1 MTVAGVSGS
10 RLRLGGGPEPGLV
23 DSDDGNAVAPSPKR
37 LLFGYLLGAYTTSIA
52 LGLLI
57 VYKLQGSGVVDT
69 AENTL
74 SPAAS
79 IAIGLGVLG
88 TTAREA
94 RRHQKHSGERKSK
107 GTEKPAETPRWRK
120 LLNKGKPRD
129 TFVVGAV
136 LSLPG
141 AAYLAGLGE
150 IAKQSSS
157 DTVTVLAVLGVTLVM
172 MVILEVPLLGYTFA
186 PDSTVRAVERFQ
198 VWVTRDARKIG
209 TAAALILGALLLLRG
224 LIELAG

>member
-1 MTVAGVSGS
+1 MIQVFVYALVAALNPVLLTVTTVM
-10 RLRLGGGPEPGLV
+10 LLL
-23 DSDDGNAVAPSPKR
+23 PSPKS

-57 VYKLQGSGVVDT
+57 VFKLQGSSVVDT

-79 IAIGLGVLG
+79 IGLGLAVLG
-88 TTAREA
+88 ATAWEA
-94 RRHQKHSGERKSK
+94 RRHQKPSEQRKSRR
-107 GTEKPAETPRWRK
+107 TEKPPKTPRWRK

-129 TFVVGAV
+129 TFVVGAL

-141 AAYLAGLGE
+141 GAYLAGLSE
-150 IAKQSSS
+150 ISKQSSS
-157 DTVTVLAVLGVTLVM
+157 DTVTVLAVLGFTLVM

-186 PDSTVRAVERFQ
+186 PHSTVRAVERFQ
-198 VWVTRDARKIG
+198 TWVTKDARKIS
-209 TAAALILGALLLLRG
+209 TSAALILGALLLLRG
-224 LIELAG
+224 FIELIS